1 MQNQT
6 KIVENIFRYE
16 YGKIMAI
23 LVIKFGPAYLE
34 KIEDAVQDALLKA
47 MQVWGYKNV
56 PDNTTS
62 WLLRVAT
69 NSLIDTLR
77 RDKKLMYNTGEEAF
91 ELAAVPEELA
101 LENAISDSQLKMIFA
116 CCHPSLSEEYQIILS
131 LKLIGGFGNREIAKV
146 LLKKEEAIAK
156 SFTRAKRKLKQ
167 HISTLDIPVEIGL
180 QSRLFVVIRVVY
192 LLFSEGYAPSSGDFI
207 VKKDV
212 CFEAIRLALLLVENE
227 YCKHPDLDALIALMC
242 FHVSRFDARL
252 DENMEM
258 IDLEHQDR
266 SKYNRKLIQIG
277 IKHLENAGK
286 GTQKP
291 SNYHLE
297 AAASYYHCV
306 AKTFQE
312 TNWKHILYL
321 YDLQIKQQYSPIVA
335 LNRIIPFYMVYGA
348 KKAFKELEI
357 YEMSPYFKAN
367 KLYYAIRAEL
377 YTQMNNIK
385 KAKDS
390 LESAIELTNNELEKK
405 HLNKKLLVLR
415 NENSPP
421 N

>member
-1 MQNQT
+1 MQSQT

-23 LVIKFGPAYLE
+23 LVNRFGPAYLE

-56 PDNTTS
+56 PDKPTS
-62 WLLRVAT
+62 WLLRVAA

-77 RDKKLMYNTGEEAF
+77 RDKKLMYNDREISLDLVSG
-91 ELAAVPEELA
+91 PEELA
-101 LENAISDSQLKMIFA
+101 LENTISDSQLKMIFA

-146 LLKKEEAIAK
+146 LLKNEEAIAK

-192 LLFSEGYAPSSGDFI
+192 LLFSEGYAPSSGDLI
-207 VKKDV
+207 IKKDV

-227 YCKHPDLDALIALMC
+227 YCKHPDLYALIALMC

-252 DENMEM
+252 NDNMEM

-266 SKYNRKLIQIG
+266 SRYNRELIQIG
-277 IKHLENAGK
+277 ITHLENAGK
-286 GTQKP
+286 GTRQP

-306 AKTFQE
+306 AKTFRE
-312 TNWKHILYL
+312 TNWKRILHL
-321 YDLQIKQQYSPIVA
+321 YDLQLKRQYSPFVA
-335 LNRIIPFYMVYGA
+335 LNRIIPFYMEYGA
-348 KKAFKELEI
+348 DKAFKELKQ
-357 YEMSPYFKAN
+357 YELSLYFKAN
-367 KLYYAIRAEL
+367 KLYYAILAEL
-377 YTQMNNIK
+377 YTQMNHSK
-385 KAKDS
+385 EAVRA
-390 LESAIELTNNELEKK
+390 LESAIDLTNNELEKK
-405 HLNKKLLVLR
+405 HLNKKLTALKKQ
-415 NENSPP
+415 NSFP